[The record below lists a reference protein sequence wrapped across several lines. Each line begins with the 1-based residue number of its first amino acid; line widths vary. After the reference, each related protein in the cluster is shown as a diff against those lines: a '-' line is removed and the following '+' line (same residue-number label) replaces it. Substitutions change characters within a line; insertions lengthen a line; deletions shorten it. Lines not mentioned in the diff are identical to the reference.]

1 MAARRLGR
9 ARLGA
14 VAIVTLSAAK
24 GRMLNFDWF
33 AAHRDFGAFFIR
45 LAVGVRLIY
54 GTADNVFSRERMTEF
69 EQFLS
74 AHGTPLASVG
84 APLSVY
90 LQFVCGIL
98 FILGLGT
105 RPAGALIAVNFV
117 AALLIA
123 HRTTGFLDT
132 WPALMMLAAGLFF
145 LFNGAGRP
153 SIDAWR
159 AGDPAT

>member
-33 AAHRDFGAFFIR
+33 AAHRDFGGFFIR

-105 RPAGALIAVNFV
+105 RPAGPRSTPGVLGTPPREAPAPRPLIRATKV
-117 AALLIA
+117 
-123 HRTTGFLDT
+123 RTFTLT
-132 WPALMMLAAGLFF
+132 TAGLH
-145 LFNGAGRP
+145 GSHP
-153 SIDAWR
+153 
-159 AGDPAT
+159 